1 MSDLSPHQASESIL
15 SDLRASLASLET
27 ISLPAEAMEHVESA
41 YQSIDRLS
49 SHLSSWEAR
58 VEQTQQESVLDRARF
73 ISIMTHEL
81 RLPMTSIKGYTDLL
95 RQGAAGPVNEQ
106 QLSFLTVIRNNI
118 DRMTA
123 LISDLSDIARMDSGR
138 LKVEILPLSL
148 MNHLDKALKELHP
161 ILQEKGH
168 LLKVEIPETI
178 PPVLSDPNRLVQILA
193 NLIRNACMYTPEN
206 GLIRIQAAEDNG
218 RVRLE
223 VSDNGIGIKPGDLE
237 RLFTP
242 FYRSDDVVVREQQG
256 WGLGLYVVS
265 RLVEAMGGNLGVKSE
280 AGIGSTFWFTLPAAS
295 VGLSL

>member
-1 MSDLSPHQASESIL
+1 MSDLSPRQTSESIL
-15 SDLRASLASLET
+15 SDLRASLSSLEA
-27 ISLPAEAMEHVESA
+27 ISLPAEAIGHVESA

-49 SHLSSWEAR
+49 SHLSAWEAL
-58 VEQTQQESVLDRARF
+58 VEQAQQESIQDRARF

-95 RQGAAGPVNEQ
+95 RQGAAGPVNEK

-138 LKVEILPLSL
+138 LKMEILPLSL
-148 MNHLDKALKELHP
+148 MNHVDKALKELHP
-161 ILQEKGH
+161 KLQEKGH
-168 LLKVEIPETI
+168 LLNVEIPETI
-178 PPVLSDPNRLVQILA
+178 SPVLSDPIRLVQILA

-206 GLIRIQAAEDNG
+206 GLIGIQATQDAG
-218 RVRLE
+218 MVRIE
-223 VSDNGIGIKPGDLE
+223 VSDNGIGIKPVDLE

-265 RLVEAMGGNLGVKSE
+265 RLVKAMGGNLGAQCEIGK
-280 AGIGSTFWFTLPAAS
+280 GSTFWFTLPAAS
-295 VGLSL
+295 H

>member
-1 MSDLSPHQASESIL
+1 MSDLSPRQTSESIL
-15 SDLRASLASLET
+15 SDLRASLSSIEA
-27 ISLPAEAMEHVESA
+27 ISLPTEAMEHVESA
-41 YQSIDRLS
+41 YRSIDRLS
-49 SHLSSWEAR
+49 RHLSSWEAR
-58 VEQTQQESVLDRARF
+58 VDQTQQESVLDRARF

-106 QLSFLTVIRNNI
+106 QLSFLIVIRNNI

-123 LISDLSDIARMDSGR
+123 LISDLSDISRMDSGR

-206 GLIRIQAAEDNG
+206 GLICIQAAQDNG
-218 RVRLE
+218 MVRLE
-223 VSDNGIGIKPGDLE
+223 VSDNGIGIKPEDLE

-242 FYRSDDVVVREQQG
+242 FYRSDDVVVREQHG

-265 RLVEAMGGNLGVKSE
+265 RLVKAMGGSLGAQSDTGK
-280 AGIGSTFWFTLPAAS
+280 GSTFWFTLPAAS
-295 VGLSL
+295 V